1 MTTTGEIT
9 YLDYKTDGGLAH
21 IASIGFINLSGD
33 QTIEYE
39 AHKILDIPGI
49 ALYATRVFNPS
60 IVTAE
65 NLIKMEGRI
74 TDAARLINTVYPP
87 NVVAF
92 GCTSGAMVIGQDK
105 VAEKVREAVPSAKV
119 TDPMTAV
126 VAAFSEL
133 GVRRIALITPY
144 SQTITD
150 QMADY
155 LRARDLAVN
164 RVAIFSNKSPD
175 ENIVRAAPFIEP
187 QSMVA
192 GIAEIGRDSSVDG
205 VFVACTSLRA
215 AEIIEDA
222 EQKIGKPVIAANHA
236 LIWHA
241 LRLTGYTSQL
251 EGWGRLFRH

>member
-1 MTTTGEIT
+1 MAKAGETT
-9 YLDYKTDGGLAH
+9 YLDYKTDGGLGH

-39 AHKILDIPGI
+39 AHKILDIPGV

-92 GCTSGAMVIGQDK
+92 GCTSGAMVIGADK
-105 VAEKVREAVPSAKV
+105 VAEKVKEAVPDAKV

-126 VAAFSEL
+126 VAAFAKL
-133 GVRRIALITPY
+133 GVRRVALITPY

-155 LRARDLAVN
+155 LRKRDLAVN
-164 RVAIFSNKSPD
+164 SVAIFSNRRPE

-187 QSMVA
+187 RSMIA

-215 AEIIEDA
+215 AEIIEEA
-222 EQKIGKPVIAANHA
+222 ERQIGKPVIAANHA
-236 LIWHA
+236 LMWHA
-241 LRLTGYTSQL
+241 LRLTGYQTPL
-251 EGWGRLFRH
+251 EGWGRLFRQ